1 MKEEWV
7 RKKDVAAMIHSCC
20 YTPGQEVILGTILK
34 KMPSLII
41 EDDQNIVNYKNFNKG
56 GK

>member
-1 MKEEWV
+1 MQP
-7 RKKDVAAMIHSCC
+7 AS
-20 YTPGQEVILGTILK
+20 QENHVLYFRVLMVIIGTILK

-41 EDDQNIVNYKNFNKG
+41 EDDQKIVNYKNFNKG

>member
-20 YTPGQEVILGTILK
+20 HTPGQEVILGTILK

-41 EDDQNIVNYKNFNKG
+41 EDDQKIVNYKNFNKG

>member
-7 RKKDVAAMIHSCC
+7 RKKDVAAMIRTC
-20 YTPGQEVILGTILK
+20 YNPGQEVILGTILK

-41 EDDQNIVNYKNFNKG
+41 EDDQKIVNYKNFNKG

>member
-1 MKEEWV
+1 MKEEWD
-7 RKKDVAAMIHSCC
+7 RKKDVAVMMHSCG
-20 YTPGQEVILGTILK
+20 YNPGQEGILGTILK

-41 EDDQNIVNYKNFNKG
+41 EDDQKIVNYKNFNKG

>member
-7 RKKDVAAMIHSCC
+7 RKKDVAVMIHTCC
-20 YTPGQEVILGTILK
+20 YNPGQEVILGTILK

-41 EDDQNIVNYKNFNKG
+41 EDDQKIVNYKNFNKG